1 MFLFHSSA
9 NPAQHSAR
17 ARRRR
22 RRRRRRPSAAKP
34 LKDRRAAAADLVT
47 SPLQSILHSFI
58 LPRSHSTLIK
68 VCNLS

>member
-1 MFLFHSSA
+1 MNSSVEKNKIRQSNTELFKMFLFHSSA

-34 LKDRRAAAADLVT
+34 LKDRRAA
-47 SPLQSILHSFI
+47 
-58 LPRSHSTLIK
+58 PRPPI
-68 VCNLS
+68 